1 MKIAH
6 SIKDNKI
13 RLTEKLFYKR
23 FPYRLSFKFPMV
35 TTQQFLPFKMYDR
48 YGQPSTSIQNQRIDR
63 DSPEYIRTATKL
75 DYILKTF
82 PTDSFTTRTE
92 KEIALF
98 LLTLEQVELI
108 LSHTGIDR
116 VSCLTKPI
124 NKKHYD
130 LLKDNTTLI
139 FKKDKFWKNYNIKV
153 NLKYSDNFKNKTI
166 PWLLE
171 FLNQNENKK
180 AYRVNAPLGRMLKAQ
195 DRAWPHLHRQDLF
208 LGHSLYIETEEDLMM
223 MKLAIGE
230 DIASVYRVILFEE
243 LGEPQE
249 SY

>member
-1 MKIAH
+1 MKMAH
-6 SIKDNKI
+6 SIKDSKI
-13 RLTEKLFYKR
+13 RLTEKLFYNR
-23 FPYRLSFKFPMV
+23 FPYRLSFKFPMISWS
-35 TTQQFLPFKMYDR
+35 QHLPFKVFDSNGIAR
-48 YGQPSTSIQNQRIDR
+48 DHTQHQRIDK
-63 DSPEYIRTATKL
+63 DCPEYIRTATKL

-82 PTDSFTTRTE
+82 PSDSYTTRTE

-108 LSHTGIDR
+108 LSHTGVDR

-124 NKKHYD
+124 NKYHYD

-139 FKKDKFWKNYNIKV
+139 FKKDKFWKNFNIKV
-153 NLKYSDNFKNKTI
+153 NFKYSDNFTTKTV
-166 PWLLE
+166 PWISE
-171 FLNQNENKK
+171 FLNKNENKK
-180 AYRVNAPLGRMLKAQ
+180 AYRVNAPLGRMLKQ
-195 DRAWPHLHRQDLF
+195 QNSPGYKFYRNDLF
-208 LGHSLYIETEEDLMM
+208 LGHSLYVETEEDLLMI
-223 MKLAIGE
+223 KLAIGE

>member
-1 MKIAH
+1 MKMAH
-6 SIKDNKI
+6 SINDKKI
-13 RLTEKLFYKR
+13 RLTEKLFYNR
-23 FPYRLSFKFPMV
+23 YPYRLSFKFPMIT
-35 TTQQFLPFKMYDR
+35 TTQQLPFKVFDA
-48 YGQPSTSIQNQRIDR
+48 YGQSHQELRNQRIDKE
-63 DSPEYIRTATKL
+63 SFEYVKTTTKL

-82 PTDSFTTRTE
+82 PFDSYKTRAE

-116 VSCLTKPI
+116 VGCLTKPI
-124 NKKHYD
+124 NKYHYD

-139 FKKDKFWKNYNIKV
+139 FKKDKFWKNFNIKV
-153 NLKYSDNFKNKTI
+153 NFKYSDNFKNKTV
-166 PWLLE
+166 PWLTE
-171 FLNQNENKK
+171 FLEKCENKK
-180 AYRVNAPLGRMLKAQ
+180 SYRLNAPLGRMIKSVV
-195 DRAWPHLHRQDLF
+195 RPGYGFHRQDLF
-208 LGHSLYIETEEDLMM
+208 LGHSLYVETEDDLMM
-223 MKLAIGE
+223 IKLAIGE

>member
-1 MKIAH
+1 MKMAQN
-6 SIKDNKI
+6 IKDNKI
-13 RLTEKLFYKR
+13 RLTEKLFYNK
-23 FPYRLSFKFPMV
+23 FPYRLSFKFPLI
-35 TTQQFLPFKMYDR
+35 TSHQYLPFKMYDN
-48 YGQPSTSIQNQRIDR
+48 YGQSHTTLQSQRLDKE
-63 DSPEYIRTATKL
+63 SPEYIRTATKL
-75 DYILKTF
+75 DFILKTF
-82 PTDSFTTRTE
+82 PTDSYTTRTE

-98 LLTLEQVELI
+98 LLTLEQVDLI
-108 LSHTGIDR
+108 LAHTGIDR

-153 NLKYSDNFKNKTI
+153 NLKFSDNFKNKTV
-166 PWLLE
+166 PWLTE
-171 FLNQNENKK
+171 FLNNSENKK
-180 AYRVNAPLGRMLKAQ
+180 SYRVNAPLGRMLRSK
-195 DRAWPHLHRQDLF
+195 DRTWQYLHRQDLF
-208 LGHSLYIETEEDLMM
+208 LGHSLYVETEEDLMM
-223 MKLAIGE
+223 IKLAIGE

>member
-6 SIKDNKI
+6 SIEDGKI
-13 RLTEKLFYKR
+13 RLTEKLFYNR

-35 TTQQFLPFKMYDR
+35 TWQQNLPFKVFDT
-48 YGQPSTSIQNQRIDR
+48 YGNSHQFAQQQRIDK
-63 DSPEYIRTATKL
+63 DSPEYVRTATKL

-82 PTDSFTTRTE
+82 PSDSYTTRTE

-108 LSHTGIDR
+108 LSHTGINR

-130 LLKDNTTLI
+130 LLKDNTTLV
-139 FKKDKFWKNYNIKV
+139 FKKDKFWKNFNIKV
-153 NLKYSDNFKNKTI
+153 NLKYSDNFRTKTI
-166 PWLLE
+166 PWLTE
-171 FLNQNENKK
+171 FLHNNENKK
-180 AYRVNAPLGRMLKAQ
+180 AYRVNAPLGRMIKSKDSTWQ
-195 DRAWPHLHRQDLF
+195 YIHRQDLF
-208 LGHSLYIETEEDLMM
+208 LGHSLYVESEEDLMLI
-223 MKLAIGE
+223 KLAIGE